1 MLYDKNT
8 YKLAALAETDET
20 SNHSYDAIFHSTH
33 FFQQI
38 VRNSDESPQ
47 NAINEATYITLI
59 TYFYNIQIYF
69 ETYL

>member
-1 MLYDKNT
+1 MKQVIT
-8 YKLAALAETDET
+8 HTMR
-20 SNHSYDAIFHSTH
+20 FSTRLI